1 MSSPAISTTLNAKIA
16 GRNALGERP
25 ANALFNLEESELYTG
40 ITAKSLRNLASGR
53 ARKLEVD
60 GRGPK
65 RSPLFKRSTLDA
77 FLAGRS

>member
-1 MSSPAISTTLNAKIA
+1 MSRRAIDSTLNARIA

-25 ANALFNLEESELYTG
+25 AGALFDLEEAALYTG
-40 ITAKSLRNLASGR
+40 IAVNSLRNLASGR